1 MRLQTDTKKQ
11 ILDIAENLLLD
22 RGYNGFSYK
31 DISHALNIR
40 NASIHYHFPQK
51 TDLGAAI
58 IQRAT
63 KRFEKWAQLMEG
75 KDISCSDRLISYCQI
90 FKRFVEHGQQICLGG
105 ALETDFKTLPQ
116 EMQKETRLLISTMH
130 RWLEN
135 ILAEGRNTN
144 EFKFPGLPQ
153 DHAFLISCSLQGA
166 IQNVRV
172 TTPSCFD
179 ATMKQVMRLTGL

>member
-1 MRLQTDTKKQ
+1 MRLQIDTKKQ

-31 DISHALNIR
+31 DISQALNIK

-51 TDLGAAI
+51 TDLGVAI

-63 KRFEKWAQLMEG
+63 KRFEKWTHLMES
-75 KDISCSDRLISYCQI
+75 KDIPFSDQLVNYCLL
-90 FKRFVEHGQQICLGG
+90 FKKFVDQGQQICLGG

-116 EMQKETRLLISTMH
+116 EMQEETRLFIAAMH

-135 ILAEGRNTN
+135 LLSAGKKNGAFRFT
-144 EFKFPGLPQ
+144 GLPK
-153 DHAFLISCSLQGA
+153 DHAFLISSSLQGA
-166 IQNVRV
+166 IQIVRA
-172 TTPSCFD
+172 TTPSSFD
-179 ATMKQVMRLTGL
+179 SAMKEIMRLTCS

>member
-1 MRLQTDTKKQ
+1 MRLQVDTKKK

-31 DISHALNIR
+31 DISSALNIK

-51 TDLGAAI
+51 TDLGVAI

-63 KRFEKWAQLMEG
+63 KRFEEWARLMES
-75 KDISCSDRLISYCQI
+75 KDLRYSEKLISYCRM
-90 FKRFVEHGQQICLGG
+90 FRKFVERGEQICLAG

-116 EMQKETRLLISTMH
+116 EMQKETRLFIFTIH

-135 ILAEGRNTN
+135 LLAEGRKKG
-144 EFKFPGLPQ
+144 EFKFPGLPKDQ
-153 DHAFLISCSLQGA
+153 AFLISCSLQGA
-166 IQNVRV
+166 IQNVRLA
-172 TTPSCFD
+172 TPDCFD
-179 ATMKQVMRLTGL
+179 STVKQIMLQTCP

>member
-31 DISHALNIR
+31 DIAQALNIR

-51 TDLGAAI
+51 TNLGMAI
-58 IQRAT
+58 IQRAK
-63 KRFEKWAQLMEG
+63 KRFEKWAHLME
-75 KDISCSDRLISYCQI
+75 SDNISYSDQLSNYCLI
-90 FKRFVEHGQQICLGG
+90 FKKFVENGQQICLGG

-116 EMQKETRLLISTMH
+116 EMQEETRRFISTMH
-130 RWLEN
+130 RWMEN
-135 ILAEGRNTN
+135 LLSEGKKKG
-144 EFKFPGLPQ
+144 EFKFSGLPK
-153 DHAFLISCSLQGA
+153 DHALLISCSLQGA

-172 TTPSCFD
+172 TGPSCFD
-179 ATMKQVMRLTGL
+179 SAMKEIMRLTCS